1 MRMKS
6 LKKVTALLA
15 AGAMV
20 TAMFTG
26 CASSEE
32 KKTAGTNAEASDTAS
47 QDAVP
52 VKLVMFGEESPRMK
66 ELMANEIHQ
75 KVLDEINVDLEIQ
88 YLPWTEYAGGKS
100 ELMFSAGEKFM
111 CYTNTEVTAKMVGK
125 GYYADVT
132 ELLKD
137 NAPELYQY
145 CDEENAAKAFTIGGK
160 IYSIPVGYKP
170 NAGEDYLM
178 MVRKDLMDEAGVSEI
193 KSIEDLENFYT
204 LCKEKHPDYIGLG
217 RGLNPKVLN
226 GAIASDINMNFIN
239 NFAMTD
245 ANAPEDPKVYSYY
258 ESEEYKQVSEI
269 AKRWNQMGI
278 IPSYQLSN
286 GEQSSS
292 EFAAGRAMFAVSSN
306 DRIFEMMESVRSS
319 APNAVFENVYL
330 GDTAKKPLMS
340 WGTYVIAFGI
350 SAGVEDPDELAAYI
364 KVINLFQKNQEWVD
378 LWIYGIEGTDYKLTE
393 NGRVERICTDEI
405 IHNWMPVNTEFRRY
419 PSYITDEQIETF
431 NKQAEG
437 SITMKSTN
445 FIFDTEP
452 VKSEYAQLQAVE
464 SEYLNPISNG
474 FEDYDENIDKAI
486 EKLKAAGLD
495 KFMEEL
501 QKQFDAFM
509 DEKGNQK

>member
-6 LKKVTALLA
+6 LTKVTALLA
-15 AGAMV
+15 AGAV
-20 TAMFTG
+20 AAAMFTG
-26 CASSEE
+26 CASPNG
-32 KKTAGTNAEASDTAS
+32 KQTAGTNAEASDSAS
-47 QDAVP
+47 KDAIP

-132 ELLKD
+132 NLLKD

-178 MVRKDLMDEAGVSEI
+178 MVRKDLMEEAGVSEI

-245 ANAPEDPKVYSYY
+245 ANAPDDAKVYSYY
-258 ESEEYKQVSEI
+258 ESEEYRQVSEI

-330 GDTAKKPLMS
+330 GDTARKPLMS
-340 WGTYVIAFGI
+340 WGTYVTAFGI
-350 SAGVEDPDELAAYI
+350 SAGVEEPEELAAYI
-364 KVINLFQKNQEWVD
+364 KVINLF
-378 LWIYGIEGTDYKLTE
+378 
-393 NGRVERICTDEI
+393 
-405 IHNWMPVNTEFRRY
+405 
-419 PSYITDEQIETF
+419 
-431 NKQAEG
+431 
-437 SITMKSTN
+437 
-445 FIFDTEP
+445 
-452 VKSEYAQLQAVE
+452 
-464 SEYLNPISNG
+464 
-474 FEDYDENIDKAI
+474 
-486 EKLKAAGLD
+486 
-495 KFMEEL
+495 
-501 QKQFDAFM
+501 
-509 DEKGNQK
+509 